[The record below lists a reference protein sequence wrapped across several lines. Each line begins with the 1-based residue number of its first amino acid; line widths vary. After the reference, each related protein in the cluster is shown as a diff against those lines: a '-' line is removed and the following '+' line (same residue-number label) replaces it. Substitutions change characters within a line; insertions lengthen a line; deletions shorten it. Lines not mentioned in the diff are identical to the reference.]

1 MRQRAEEARVER
13 MLDEP
18 ELSPAIS
25 AIEALALWLVRL
37 LAWLLE
43 VLFGSDDPTV
53 WQDAVVE
60 PAPMAATEPDLPAP
74 R

>member
-1 MRQRAEEARVER
+1 MLNEAEFN
-13 MLDEP
+13 
-18 ELSPAIS
+18 PAIG

-37 LAWLLE
+37 LAWLFE
-43 VLFGSDDPTV
+43 VLFGSDDPIV
-53 WQDAVVE
+53 GQDTVVE